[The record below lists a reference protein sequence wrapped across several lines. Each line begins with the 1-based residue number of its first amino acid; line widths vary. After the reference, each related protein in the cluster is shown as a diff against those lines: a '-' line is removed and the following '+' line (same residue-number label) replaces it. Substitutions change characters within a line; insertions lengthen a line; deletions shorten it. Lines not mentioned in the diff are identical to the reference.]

1 MSQPYTTTT
10 TRAEEILSNLSLEYP
25 APQDNKMLMMQMA
38 ELYTQFMLKNVC
50 AMCHEEVH
58 PTHHVKFHRRRYC
71 PECYNRKMKI
81 NK

>member
-1 MSQPYTTTT
+1 MNTTPP
-10 TRAEEILSNLSLEYP
+10 EETPSEISSTDLDTSGRMNGT
-25 APQDNKMLMMQMA
+25 LMMQMA

-58 PTHHVKFHRRRYC
+58 PTHHVKFQRRRYC